1 MKVDKLTKLEN
12 DVFRMQDVVAE
23 SQRRL
28 EVLQKRYTQAR
39 NDRIIEMVTQAGI
52 SIDEVRRILQEY
64 DRKKNEKEE
73 PNEIEYV
80 YTEEDH

>member
-52 SIDEVRRILQEY
+52 SVDEVRRILQEY

-73 PNEIEYV
+73 PNEIEKV

>member
-52 SIDEVRRILQEY
+52 SVDEVRRILQEY

-73 PNEIEYV
+73 PNETEYV

>member
-39 NDRIIEMVTQAGI
+39 NDRIIEMVTQAGV
-52 SIDEVRRILQEY
+52 SVDEVRRILQEY

-73 PNEIEYV
+73 PNEIENV

>member
-39 NDRIIEMVTQAGI
+39 NDRIIEMVTQAGV
-52 SIDEVRRILQEY
+52 SVDEIRRILQEY

-73 PNEIEYV
+73 PNEIEDV

>member
-64 DRKKNEKEE
+64 DRKKDEKEE
-73 PNEIEYV
+73 PNEIENV

>member
-73 PNEIEYV
+73 PNEIENV

>member
-52 SIDEVRRILQEY
+52 SIDEVRKILQEY

>member
-1 MKVDKLTKLEN
+1 
-12 DVFRMQDVVAE
+12 MQDVVAE

-39 NDRIIEMVTQAGI
+39 NDRIIEMVTQAGV
-52 SIDEVRRILQEY
+52 SVDEVRKILQEY

-73 PNEIEYV
+73 PNEIENV

>member
-39 NDRIIEMVTQAGI
+39 NDRIIEMVTQAGV
-52 SIDEVRRILQEY
+52 SIDEVRKILQEY

>member
-1 MKVDKLTKLEN
+1 MKVDKLKKLEN
-12 DVFRMQDVVAE
+12 DVFRMQEDVAE
-23 SQRRL
+23 RQKRL
-28 EVLQKRYTQAR
+28 EAFRKRYTQAR
-39 NDRIIEMVTQAGI
+39 NDRIIEMVTQAGV

-73 PNEIEYV
+73 PNETENV

>member
-1 MKVDKLTKLEN
+1 
-12 DVFRMQDVVAE
+12 MQDVVAE

-52 SIDEVRRILQEY
+52 SVDEVRRILQEY

-73 PNEIEYV
+73 PNETEYV

>member
-52 SIDEVRRILQEY
+52 SVDEVRKILQEY

-73 PNEIEYV
+73 PNEIEYD

>member
-12 DVFRMQDVVAE
+12 DVFRMRDVVAE

-39 NDRIIEMVTQAGI
+39 NDRIIEMVTQAGV
-52 SIDEVRRILQEY
+52 SVDEVRKILQEY

-73 PNEIEYV
+73 PNETENV

>member
-73 PNEIEYV
+73 KNEIENV

>member
-39 NDRIIEMVTQAGI
+39 NDRIIEMVTQAGV
-52 SIDEVRRILQEY
+52 SVDEVRKILQEY

-73 PNEIEYV
+73 PNEIENV

>member
-73 PNEIEYV
+73 NNEIENV

>member
-12 DVFRMQDVVAE
+12 DVFRMQEDVAE
-23 SQRRL
+23 RQRRL
-28 EVLQKRYTQAR
+28 EAFQKRYTQAR

-52 SIDEVRRILQEY
+52 SIDEVRKILQEY

>member
-39 NDRIIEMVTQAGI
+39 NDRIIEMITQAGV
-52 SIDEVRRILQEY
+52 SVDEVRKILQINRLPE
-64 DRKKNEKEE
+64 KKNTCI
-73 PNEIEYV
+73 P
-80 YTEEDH
+80 

>member
-12 DVFRMQDVVAE
+12 DVFRMRDVVAE

-52 SIDEVRRILQEY
+52 SVDEVRKILQEY

>member
-12 DVFRMQDVVAE
+12 DVFRMQEDVAE
-23 SQRRL
+23 RQRRL
-28 EVLQKRYTQAR
+28 EAFQKRYTQAR
-39 NDRIIEMVTQAGI
+39 NDRIIEMVTQAGV
-52 SIDEVRRILQEY
+52 SVDEVRKILQEY

-73 PNEIEYV
+73 PNEIENV

>member
-39 NDRIIEMVTQAGI
+39 NDRIIEMVTQAGV
-52 SIDEVRRILQEY
+52 SVDEVRRILQEY

-73 PNEIEYV
+73 PNETENV

>member
-23 SQRRL
+23 SQKRL

-52 SIDEVRRILQEY
+52 SVDEVRNILQEY
-64 DRKKNEKEE
+64 NRKKNEKEGLD
-73 PNEIEYV
+73 EIEYV
-80 YTEEDH
+80 YVPEDH

>member
-28 EVLQKRYTQAR
+28 EALQKRYTQAR

-52 SIDEVRRILQEY
+52 SVDEVRKILLEY
-64 DRKKNEKEE
+64 EQKKNEKEGLDE
-73 PNEIEYV
+73 TEYFYV
-80 YTEEDH
+80 EEDH

>member
-64 DRKKNEKEE
+64 DRKKIEKEE
-73 PNEIEYV
+73 PNEIENV

>member
-73 PNEIEYV
+73 PNETENV
-80 YTEEDH
+80 YTEKDH

>member
-39 NDRIIEMVTQAGI
+39 NDRIIEMVTQAGV
-52 SIDEVRRILQEY
+52 SVDEVRRILQEY